1 MRVLSLMFL
10 IACAHGA
17 SQGSCPQPDSEAAPF
32 PEDAALRRWKV
43 IVEDDARPP
52 GAPPAAA
59 LVPEL
64 VAYLG
69 SPDPVRRDLVAYT
82 VLDQWIR
89 RRVLS
94 DADVRALADQLVGN
108 LRGVIDVPDGVFRR
122 SFSALVLA
130 SIIARDATA
139 GLLADRQ
146 RRGILAAAHDYAH
159 REIDLRGHT
168 TTRGWAHAA
177 AHTGDLLAELAG
189 VPGLSDGD
197 RAVILDA
204 VTGFVVRKHGQV
216 LRDGEDGR
224 LAAAVIAVAKHGVAL
239 DALAAWIGTI
249 EAAIRSPL
257 MTTFDQ
263 GAYAA
268 RLNAHNLLSSVFVQV
283 SLARELSDSE
293 RRLLEAVR
301 AALRAE
307 T

>member
-1 MRVLSLMFL
+1 MLLV
-10 IACAHGA
+10 ACAPGVSHVP
-17 SQGSCPQPDSEAAPF
+17 CPKPDTEAAVF
-32 PEDAALRRWKV
+32 PEDTALRRWKA

-52 GAPPAAA
+52 AAPAAAA

-94 DADVRALADQLVGN
+94 DADVRALANQLVDN
-108 LRGVIDVPDGVFRR
+108 LRDAIDVPDGVFRR

-130 SIIARDATA
+130 SIVARDVTA
-139 GLLADRQ
+139 GLLADGQ
-146 RRGILAAAHDYAH
+146 RRAILAAAHHYAH
-159 REIDLRGHT
+159 RETDLRGHT
-168 TTRGWAHAA
+168 ATRGWVHAA
-177 AHTGDLLAELAG
+177 AHTGDLLAELAA
-189 VPGLSDGD
+189 VPGLSDGE

-204 VTGFVVRKHGQV
+204 VAGFVVRKHGQI

-224 LAAAVIAVAKHGVAL
+224 LAAAVIAAARHGVAP
-239 DALAAWIGTI
+239 DALAAWIRTI
-249 EAAIRSPL
+249 EAAIRSPST
-257 MTTFDQ
+257 MTFDQ

-268 RLNAHNLLSSVFVQV
+268 RLNAHNLLSSVLVQV
-283 SLARELSDSE
+283 SLAREPSDGE
-293 RRLLEAVR
+293 RQLLEAVR
-301 AALRAE
+301 AALLAE